1 MLMVEVNIDSWQQK
15 RSQPLESICR
25 TYPPTPSLVVT
36 ANLWLSNLFFF
47 LPKIHCWKR
56 SAKRQSSKILAILDT
71 TASYGKPWLSQ
82 KFKVI
87 AHSATLCFQRT
98 PKLAMGVTHGSCCEQ
113 DGCQRNDCA
122 AATMLLFLFLPVD
135 SSLVF
140 VFSRIS
146 FLSITSTAEDFFF
159 LIFFLSHLPCSCV
172 IETWTLGECE
182 LHTLNPRSPE
192 AVSVWGTKAESQIYV
207 CVTQREPERKK
218 VFMFPFVS
226 PVPPPNSG
234 QLCLFCSSL
243 TLVITCRGSSSH
255 SCSGWFRYKGGD

>member
-1 MLMVEVNIDSWQQK
+1 MLMVEVNIDLWEQK

-25 TYPPTPSLVVT
+25 THPPTPSLVVT
-36 ANLWLSNLFFF
+36 ADLWLSNLFFW
-47 LPKIHCWKR
+47 PKIHRWKR
-56 SAKRQSSKILAILDT
+56 SAKRQSSKILAISDT

-146 FLSITSTAEDFFF
+146 FLSIASTAEDFFF
-159 LIFFLSHLPCSCV
+159 FFFITSHMFLCV
-172 IETWTLGECE
+172 WN
-182 LHTLNPRSPE
+182 LNPGRLWTPHTQSQKPWSCQCLRDE
-192 AVSVWGTKAESQIYV
+192 GWIPNLRMCHTKRA
-207 CVTQREPERKK
+207 REKK

-226 PVPPPNSG
+226 PVPPPISG

-243 TLVITCRGSSSH
+243 TLVITCRGSSSR